1 MSELTVYKL
10 DETGAEVW
18 QYPARIL
25 ELTTHSIQ
33 LEANFNRDLVD
44 MGFTQF
50 RRGDR
55 FVETFYTDRWYNVF
69 AVYEGDTE
77 SLKGWYCNICRP
89 AIVTPTAVRCED
101 LALDMWVGA
110 DGNFQL
116 LDEDEFAALDLSAA
130 ERRQS
135 WAAVSKLI
143 ALAEQDLLPR

>member
-18 QYPARIL
+18 RYPARPL
-25 ELTTHSIQ
+25 ELNAHSIQ
-33 LEANFNRDLVD
+33 LEATFNRDLVD
-44 MGFTQF
+44 MGFTEF

-55 FVETFYTDRWYNVF
+55 FVETFYADRWYNVF
-69 AVYEGDTE
+69 AVYEGDSE

-89 AIVTPTAVRCED
+89 AVITPTAVRCED
-101 LALDMWVGA
+101 LALDVWVGA
-110 DGNFQL
+110 DGQVQL

-130 ERRQS
+130 ERHHS
-135 WAAVSKLI
+135 WLAVSELK